1 MLCHYRAIQKYSYV
15 ACELARTFDGTS
27 LQEFKMRA
35 HISLRPILIAQKV
48 DNEVLLR

>member
-1 MLCHYRAIQKYSYV
+1 MLYLIVIIKNFCGV
-15 ACELARTFDGTS
+15 GGGFPRTFDGTS